1 MTLFLSNDDIGPLL
15 DPADMVAALDDA
27 YRAHALGESVCA
39 PRLDFQGPTNARD
52 ETYQLGVAI
61 GVGSRYS
68 AIRIKSDMVYR
79 HIVDGLPR
87 KEKYCVERGS
97 YLGLILLF
105 SAENGDLVAIL
116 QDGHIQRMR
125 VGADSA
131 LGVRYMARQD
141 AAILGILGAGGMAR
155 THLACI
161 STVRSL
167 QEVRIFSP
175 THANREQFASE
186 ARNMGLNA
194 KAVDT
199 PDAVFAGAD
208 LIAACTNAIGPVVP
222 GKLLE
227 PGQHVTAIG
236 GTLDAAASA
245 RVDLGLRFGLAS
257 GPVEIP
263 DWHVEEECLS
273 FVAGKGKASAGGVRR
288 WADIPPERHLSFA
301 DLLRDPKRGRV
312 SHEQIT
318 FSERGNIHG
327 VQFAAAAGLI
337 YEKARAAGAGTP
349 FAAGMFLESIR
360 N

>member
-1 MTLFLSNDDIGPLL
+1 MTLFLTNDDIAPLL
-15 DPADMVAALDDA
+15 DPGEVVDALDRA

-39 PRLDFQGPTNARD
+39 PRVDFQGPTNAQD

-61 GVGSRYS
+61 GVGARYG

-79 HIVDGLPR
+79 QVVNGLPR
-87 KEKYCVERGS
+87 KEKYCVEKGR

-116 QDGHIQRMR
+116 QDGLIQRMR
-125 VGADSA
+125 VGADSG
-131 LGVRYMARQD
+131 LGVRYMARKD
-141 AAILGILGAGGMAR
+141 AAVLGILGAGGMAR

-161 STVRSL
+161 GAVRKL
-167 QEVRIFSP
+167 REVRIYSP
-175 THANREQFASE
+175 TRENRELFARE
-186 ARNMGLNA
+186 AQHMGVTA
-194 KAVDT
+194 KAVDK
-199 PDAVFAGAD
+199 PEAVFAGAD
-208 LIAACTNAIGPVVP
+208 MVAACTNAIGPVVH
-222 GKLLE
+222 GALLE

-245 RVDLGLRFGLAS
+245 RVDRGLRFGLAN
-257 GPVEIP
+257 GPAEIP

-273 FVAGKGKASAGGVRR
+273 FFAGQAKATAGGVKR

-301 DLLRDPKRGRV
+301 DLLRDPKNGRT
-312 SHEQIT
+312 SDGQIT

-327 VQFAAAAGLI
+327 VQFAAVAGLI
-337 YEKARAAGAGTP
+337 YEKALAAKAGP
-349 FAAGMFLESIR
+349 AFKPGMFLESIR